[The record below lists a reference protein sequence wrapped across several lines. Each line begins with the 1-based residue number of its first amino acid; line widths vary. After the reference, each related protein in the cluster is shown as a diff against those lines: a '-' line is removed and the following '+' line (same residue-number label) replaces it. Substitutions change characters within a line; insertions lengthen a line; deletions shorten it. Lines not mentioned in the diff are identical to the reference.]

1 MISKRSLLRLGVG
14 ATGLGLLAL
23 PVRTAPL
30 AAPSIGM
37 RGSID
42 AGKQG
47 LRPDALSKGGD
58 ALSRKLQALITE
70 AARQNMPL
78 FLPPGRYAVSNLIL
92 PDGAR
97 LTGIAGATQLVYSGG
112 GFLMR
117 GEDAG
122 RIELTGLTIDGGGR
136 SLGADAPALVHLSGI
151 GTVSIDACEIIGSQK
166 TGIQLERCGGRIER
180 SSISDAADYGIYAVE
195 SSGLSI
201 TGNSVSDCGNG
212 GILVHRWTKGYDG
225 TMVSGNRITGM
236 GAMNGGTGQY
246 GNGINLYRADGV
258 TVSSNQISRSAFSA
272 IRANSASNALISNNQ
287 CLQSGETSIYAEF
300 AFEGALVSGNVVDGA
315 ANGISVVNFNEG
327 GRLATVANN
336 VVRNLSLTGPYVLE
350 EAIFGVGISVEADTA
365 VTGNVIEN
373 APFWGLALGF
383 GAYLRNVV
391 ATGNVVRQAG
401 IGCAVSV
408 AEGTGSAVISGN
420 LFQGVS
426 KGAIIG
432 HRWKTAVTGELVGD
446 DAAARYPQL
455 TIEGNRIV

>member
-1 MISKRSLLRLGVG
+1 MISKRSLLRLAAG
-14 ATGLGLLAL
+14 ATGLGLLAA
-23 PVRTAPL
+23 PTRSAPL
-30 AAPSIGM
+30 AAPSVGM

-42 AGKQG
+42 AGSRG
-47 LRPDALSKGGD
+47 LTPDVLSKGG
-58 ALSRKLQALITE
+58 AAASRKLQALITE
-70 AARQNMPL
+70 AARQNLPL

-112 GFLMR
+112 GFLLR
-117 GEDAG
+117 GEDAR
-122 RIELTGLTIDGGGR
+122 RIELSGLTIDGGDR
-136 SLGADAPALVHLSGI
+136 SLGPDAPALVQLSGVR
-151 GTVSIDACEIIGSQK
+151 TLSIDACEITGSQK
-166 TGIQLERCGGRIER
+166 TGIHLERCGGRIER
-180 SSISDAADYGIYAVE
+180 SNISGAADYGIYAVE

-212 GILVHRWTKGYDG
+212 GILVHRWSKGYDG
-225 TMVSGNRITGM
+225 TMVSGNRVTRV
-236 GAMNGGTGQY
+236 GATKGGTGQY

-258 TVSSNQISRSAFSA
+258 TVTDNQILRSAFSA
-272 IRANSASNALISNNQ
+272 IRANSASNAQISGNQ
-287 CLQSGETSIYAEF
+287 CLQSGETGIYAEF
-300 AFEGALVSGNVVDGA
+300 AFEGAVVSGNVVEGA

-336 VVRNLSLTGPYVLE
+336 IVRNLSLKGPYVLE

-383 GAYLRNVV
+383 GGYLRNVV
-391 ATGNVVRQAG
+391 ASGNVVRQAG

-408 AEGTGSAVISGN
+408 AEGAGSAVISGN
-420 LFQGVS
+420 LFQGMT

-432 HRWKTAVTGELVGD
+432 TRWKTPATGELLSGD
-446 DAAARYPQL
+446 EAARYPHL
-455 TIEGNRIV
+455 TIEGNRLV